1 MTDSGDPRFLT
12 TKEAAS
18 LLRVSPRTVLNWIE
32 QDAIPYVALP
42 SAGGRRREYRIPRH
56 GLLRSLAANY
66 DLGQDFAASDAALER
81 FSADVPDTDGV
92 RDTSDNSEVVQR
104 RTTAAR

>member
-1 MTDSGDPRFLT
+1 MTDTSEPQLLT
-12 TKEAAS
+12 TKEAAR
-18 LLRVSPRTVLNWIE
+18 LLRVSPRTVLNWID

-66 DLGQDFAASDAALER
+66 DLAQDFAAADAALARFDAPDPTVQER
-81 FSADVPDTDGV
+81 
-92 RDTSDNSEVVQR
+92 SDHAQR
-104 RTTAAR
+104 RRAVAH